1 MINVNQIT
9 SELAKMPDHALQQ
22 YAAMHKNDPYTVTL
36 ALSEAN
42 RRKQMRMGAQG
53 AGAMPQPTVVDQD
66 IAQMSPP
73 PQQMAMA
80 HGLPEEQGIG
90 QLPAPNMQ
98 GMAGG
103 GIVAFDEG
111 GDVPGYK
118 QGGTSLSTYI
128 DKYAQEY
135 KLDPSVLSQ
144 IVDAESKGRTTA
156 KNPESTAHGAG
167 QLLND
172 MWKKM
177 GGGERGDAETQVRNA
192 AKLLRSNTD
201 NFKNATGREPS
212 AAESYTTWVLG
223 DSTGRA
229 VLGASPNASVEDVIK
244 KADPKHAD
252 DIIGKNPSLFKNK
265 SVADVMQWATTK
277 TTPSPAIPVAAAQAA
292 TGAETTPS
300 SAVKPKTNPLSNLL
314 PPKSNEPYR
323 PLEELQKNISG
334 AFNVAKQIPSNLYN
348 LATSPEEYF
357 RNINTSNLGPA
368 IIGGFNPSHIGK
380 AGVPNVKAAEAPV
393 APVVEPAI
401 PTVTESVVSPAV
413 EAARAKQAA
422 ARAAVQTQVGQ
433 PKPALQTPVEAA
445 QAKQAAA
452 RKGLETLLPNNAA
465 PTFPITPESL
475 AAREAAA
482 AKLKAAQPKPAT
494 AEGQTFPIEPES
506 EGLAAIQRGKLELE
520 RQAEAARKTAA
531 PAETTPITPV
541 EAPAV
546 GEKPISPFDVANA
559 TKSRVP
565 STFPYAEDQN
575 PYVANTTANKY
586 DTGVMGGERQP
597 TAEEGIV
604 AALKEKPAKAIVEPE
619 AKKDSTDW
627 NDLMIKMGLNLM
639 ASKDPNAISGVG
651 QAGLGTL
658 GMMQAEEKAKSE
670 REAKMSEADYRK
682 AMGEQARAMAG
693 AIERGAKEKNLQ
705 LEAEKLIAQEISKD
719 KFLNMPGQES
729 ARAAREAQMRAT
741 IYRQLGIEPTMAT
754 GASAPAGGFSVVGSR
769 PG

>member
-9 SELAKMPDHALQQ
+9 SELAKMPDQALQQ

-53 AGAMPQPTVVDQD
+53 AGAMQQPKVVDQD

-103 GIVAFDEG
+103 GIVAFDDG
-111 GDVPGYK
+111 GSVPGYAGGGQPDPK
-118 QGGTSLSTYI
+118 QAFATKYRDAAFAAGQALGVDPGIILSQWGVETRWGQSKNPVQANNLGNIKAGSTWQGPTITQHDKAEKSTDKYRSYDSTDAFVKDYVNLIRTNYPEAVGAGTDASKFAKGLHAGEQGGYATDKNYASTLI
-128 DKYAQEY
+128 
-135 KLDPSVLSQ
+135 S
-144 IVDAESKGRTTA
+144 TA
-156 KNPESTAHGAG
+156 KGLPPLVPIASAQAG
-167 QLLND
+167 Q
-172 MWKKM
+172 
-177 GGGERGDAETQVRNA
+177 V
-192 AKLLRSNTD
+192 
-201 NFKNATGREPS
+201 S
-212 AAESYTTWVLG
+212 A
-223 DSTGRA
+223 
-229 VLGASPNASVEDVIK
+229 
-244 KADPKHAD
+244 
-252 DIIGKNPSLFKNK
+252 
-265 SVADVMQWATTK
+265 
-277 TTPSPAIPVAAAQAA
+277 PA
-292 TGAETTPS
+292 
-300 SAVKPKTNPLSNLL
+300 KTNPLSGLL
-314 PPKSNEPYR
+314 PKNEEPYH
-323 PLEELQKNISG
+323 PLEELQKNVTG

-452 RKGLETLLPNNAA
+452 RAALSKDGPEIGNRFFKPEA

-482 AKLKAAQPKPAT
+482 AKLKAAQPKPAP

-559 TKSRVP
+559 TKSRIP
-565 STFPYAEDQN
+565 STLPYAEDQN

-586 DTGVMGGERQP
+586 DTGVMGGERLP
-597 TAEEGIV
+597 SAEENILS
-604 AALKEKPAKAIVEPE
+604 ALKEKPEE
-619 AKKDSTDW
+619 AKTAEAPAEGGINW
-627 NDLMIKMGLNLM
+627 GDLALKMGLNLL
-639 ASKDPNAISGVG
+639 
-651 QAGLGTL
+651 AGKSQYAAQNFGEAGIATL
-658 GMMQAEEKAKSE
+658 GMQQAEAKAKSE
-670 REAKMSEADYRK
+670 AESRMAEALKNKSLGKYYDAY
-682 AMGEQARAMAG
+682 AAAT
-693 AIERGAKEKNLQ
+693 ERGAKEKNLE

-719 KFLNMPGQES
+719 KFLGMPGN
-729 ARAAREAQMRAT
+729 EAMRARRET
-741 IYRQLGIEPTMAT
+741 ELRNNIYRQLGLNPIMAS
-754 GASAPAGGFSVVGSR
+754 SAPTGGAKFLGFEKT
-769 PG
+769 